1 MMKQLGMPRAFV
13 FVFVF
18 VFVFG
23 VGGRRLKRG
32 RCILSESG
40 SGKLSSFLC
49 LVHTF

>member
-1 MMKQLGMPRAFV
+1 MMKQLGMPRA
-13 FVFVF
+13 FVF